1 MWLMWRK
8 TDRPIQLKC
17 DGKWAV
23 IPTADV
29 KQTGMQRGCYN
40 GLTLRERG
48 VPEGVTSQAPICM
61 PEEIGK

>member
-8 TDRPIQLKC
+8 TDRPIQSKC

-29 KQTGMQRGCYN
+29 KHTGMQRGCYN
-40 GLTLRERG
+40 GLTLR
-48 VPEGVTSQAPICM
+48 
-61 PEEIGK
+61 